1 MHLVTHGGDSGTPVL
16 ALHGWPVDHRLMA
29 GCLEPIFTRRAGYRR
44 LYPDLPG
51 MGRTP
56 AGDAASSDDLLAAV
70 LALVGEE
77 LGTTPFLLVGES
89 YGGYLS
95 RAVVGALPDQVL
107 GLALICPVGQTLD
120 RAARVRPPHVVLRST
135 PGLLDAPAGGDS
147 PGSGSDG
154 TGSDSPGDGGI
165 GTAGAGTAGADTAG
179 ADTAGTG
186 SGDASGAVDGL
197 DEAARAEFAEYAVV
211 QTPETLRRFRDE
223 IVPALQA
230 ADTAAIERIER
241 RWHLS
246 EGPEGPVPFERPT
259 LFLCGRQDS
268 SVGYV
273 DQFALLPHYPRAT
286 FAVLDVAG
294 HNLQIEQP
302 ALFETLME
310 DWLDRC
316 AAEPP
321 R

>member
-16 ALHGWPVDHRLMA
+16 ALHGWTVDHRLMS
-29 GCLEPIFTRRAGYRR
+29 GCLEPIFTRRRGYRR

-70 LALVGEE
+70 LALVGKE

-89 YGGYLS
+89 YGGYLA
-95 RAVVGALPDQVL
+95 RAVVRALPDQVL

-120 RAARVRPPHVVLRST
+120 RAARVRPPHVVLRAT
-135 PGLLDAPAGGDS
+135 PGLLD
-147 PGSGSDG
+147 
-154 TGSDSPGDGGI
+154 
-165 GTAGAGTAGADTAG
+165 DT
-179 ADTAGTG
+179 DL
-186 SGDASGAVDGL
+186 DA
-197 DEAARAEFAEYAVV
+197 AAAAEYAEFVVV
-211 QTPETLRRFRDE
+211 QTPQTLRRFRAE
-223 IVPALQA
+223 VVPALQA
-230 ADTAAIERIER
+230 ADMAAIERIER

-246 EGPEGPVPFERPT
+246 EGPEGTVPFERPT

-268 SVGYV
+268 AVGYA

-294 HNLQIEQP
+294 HNLQFEQP

>member
-1 MHLVTHGGDSGTPVL
+1 MHLVTHGADGGTPVL
-16 ALHGWPVDHRLMA
+16 ALHGWSVDHRLMS
-29 GCLEPIFTRRAGYRR
+29 GCLEPLFTRRPGYRR

-51 MGRTP
+51 MGCTP

-70 LALVGEE
+70 LALVDAI

-95 RAVVGALPDQVL
+95 RAVVRALPGQVL

-120 RAARVRPPHVVLRST
+120 RAARIRPPHQVLRTT
-135 PGLLDAPAGGDS
+135 PGLLA
-147 PGSGSDG
+147 
-154 TGSDSPGDGGI
+154 
-165 GTAGAGTAGADTAG
+165 
-179 ADTAGTG
+179 
-186 SGDASGAVDGL
+186 GL
-197 DEAARAEFAEYAVV
+197 DDATRADYTELAVV
-211 QTPETLRRFRDE
+211 QTPETLRRFHDE
-223 IVPALQA
+223 IVPALQLT
-230 ADTAAIERIER
+230 DHEAIARIER
-241 RWHLS
+241 RWHLTEDPDS
-246 EGPEGPVPFERPT
+246 PTPFDRPT
-259 LFLCGRQDS
+259 LILCGRQDS
-268 SVGYV
+268 SVGYA

-302 ALFETLME
+302 ALFETLMN

-316 AAEPP
+316 ATEPAPP